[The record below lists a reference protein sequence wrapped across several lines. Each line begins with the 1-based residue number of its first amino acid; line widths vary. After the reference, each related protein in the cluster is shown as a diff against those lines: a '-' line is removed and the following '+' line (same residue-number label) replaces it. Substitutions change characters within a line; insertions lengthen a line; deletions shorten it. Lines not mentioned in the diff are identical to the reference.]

1 MDQFFSEEG
10 GKGVV
15 FQMVKAQDVIEKYQ
29 HPGYLVVKPVFPQ
42 EEEEDKEKR
51 DTDEEEPEQQET
63 ASQKGRRLINE
74 FYDQDLEDKVT
85 SIPNKDDDLEAL
97 IIHWAS
103 TVSLVKEI
111 FVKSGNKHEALANNS
126 EPENLKKLLLA
137 FEEFVNSQLKEN
149 SVETSVRCEVGA
161 Y

>member
-1 MDQFFSEEG
+1 M
-10 GKGVV
+10 
-15 FQMVKAQDVIEKYQ
+15 
-29 HPGYLVVKPVFPQ
+29 
-42 EEEEDKEKR
+42 
-51 DTDEEEPEQQET
+51 
-63 ASQKGRRLINE
+63 
-74 FYDQDLEDKVT
+74 T